1 MVKFP
6 LIELL
11 DKRSLILHFSWMNI
25 KLRFKG
31 SYLGLI
37 WAGLEPL
44 LMFLILFVVFSSI
57 REIPKEDFGI
67 YLITGVLFYH
77 LFSRGTSTGLGSL
90 KENSSILKSFKIKKE
105 LFPVIATTTTCILL
119 FVEVGVLFG
128 LMPVF
133 EFTPGWNIVFLPML
147 LILFLSLVL
156 GINYILSILYVYVKD
171 VKPFW
176 TIFVYALLFV
186 SPIFWYT
193 SEVEGILLN
202 IQQINPFGQLV
213 EMAHKIIVFNENPSL
228 LEWTSTTIIIFVI
241 LIIGFIMFKKLENN
255 TVEQI

>member
-1 MVKFP
+1 LVKFP

-44 LMFLILFVVFSSI
+44 LMFLILFVVFSSV
-57 REIPKEDFGI
+57 REVPKENFGI

-77 LFSRGTSTGLGSL
+77 LFSRGTSTGLVSL
-90 KENSSILKSFKIKKE
+90 KENSSILKSLKIQKE
-105 LFPVIATTTTCILL
+105 LFPVIATATTCILL
-119 FVEVGVLFG
+119 LVELGVLFG
-128 LMPVF
+128 LMPIF
-133 EFTPGWNIVFLPML
+133 KFTPGWNIILLPPL
-147 LILFLSLVL
+147 LMLFLLLVL
-156 GINYILSILYVYVKD
+156 GINYILSVLYVYVKD
-171 VKPFW
+171 IQPFW

-193 SEVEGILLN
+193 EEVEGILLN
-202 IQQINPFGQLV
+202 IQKINPFGQLI
-213 EMAHKIIVFNENPSL
+213 EMAHKIIVFNENPTVI
-228 LEWTSTTIIIFVI
+228 EWLSSTIIIFGI
-241 LIIGFIMFKKLENN
+241 LFIGFMMFKKLESKI
-255 TVEQI
+255 VEHL

>member
-1 MVKFP
+1 LVKFP

-31 SYLGLI
+31 SYLGLV
-37 WAGLEPL
+37 WTGLEPL

-57 REIPKEDFGI
+57 REIPKENFGI

-77 LFSRGTSTGLGSL
+77 LFSRGTTTGLGSL
-90 KENSSILKSFKIKKE
+90 QENSSLLKSLKIKKE

-119 FVEVGVLFG
+119 FVELGVLFG

-133 EFTPGWNIVFLPML
+133 DFTPGWNILYLPIL
-147 LILFLSLVL
+147 LILFLLLVL
-156 GINYILSILYVYVKD
+156 GMNYILSILYVYIKD
-171 VKPFW
+171 LKQFW
-176 TIFVYALLFV
+176 TIFVYALLFL

-193 SEVEGILLN
+193 TEVEGMLLD
-202 IQQINPFGQLV
+202 IQKINPFGQIV
-213 EMAHKIIVFNENPSL
+213 EMAHKIIVFNQIPEL
-228 LEWTSTTIIIFVI
+228 VEWFYTTIFVFGI
-241 LIIGFIMFKKLENN
+241 LFIGFIMFKKLEHNI
-255 TVEQI
+255 VEKL

>member
-1 MVKFP
+1 MIKFP

-37 WAGLEPL
+37 WTGLEPL
-44 LMFLILFVVFSSI
+44 LMFLILFVVFTSI
-57 REIPKEDFGI
+57 REIPKENFGI

-77 LFSRGTSTGLGSL
+77 LFSRGTSAGLGSL
-90 KENSSILKSFKIKKE
+90 KENSSLLKSFQIKKE

-119 FVEVGVLFG
+119 FVEVGILFG

-133 EFTPGWNIVFLPML
+133 DFTPGWNILLLPVL
-147 LILFLSLVL
+147 LILFLLLVL
-156 GINYILSILYVYVKD
+156 GMNYILSILYVYVKD

-176 TIFVYALLFV
+176 TIFIYALLFL

-202 IQQINPFGQLV
+202 IQQINPFGQIV
-213 EMAHKIIVFNENPSL
+213 EMAHKIIVFNEIPEL
-228 LEWTSTTIIIFVI
+228 IEWISTTIIIFGI
-241 LIIGFIMFKKLENN
+241 LFIGFIMFKKLERNI
-255 TVEQI
+255 VEKL

>member
-1 MVKFP
+1 LIKFP

-11 DKRSLILHFSWMNI
+11 DKRSLIIHFSWMNI

-57 REIPKEDFGI
+57 REIPQENFGI

-77 LFSRGTSTGLGSL
+77 LFSRGTSTGLVSL
-90 KENSSILKSFKIKKE
+90 KVNSSILKSFKIKKE
-105 LFPVIATTTTCILL
+105 LFPVIATATTCILL
-119 FVEVGVLFG
+119 FVELGVLFG
-128 LMPVF
+128 LMPIF
-133 EFTPGWNIVFLPML
+133 EFTPGWNIVFLPVL
-147 LILFLSLVL
+147 LILFLLLVL
-156 GINYILSILYVYVKD
+156 GINYILSVLYVYVKD
-171 VKPFW
+171 VQPFW

-202 IQQINPFGQLV
+202 IQKINPFGQLV
-213 EMAHKIIVFNENPSL
+213 EMAHKIIVFNENPTIT
-228 LEWTSTTIIIFVI
+228 EWFSTTIIVFGI
-241 LIIGFIMFKKLENN
+241 LFIGFIMFKKLEGKI
-255 TVEQI
+255 VERL

>member
-1 MVKFP
+1 LVKFP

>member
-1 MVKFP
+1 MIKFP
-6 LIELL
+6 LVELF

-37 WAGLEPL
+37 WTGLEPL

-57 REIPKEDFGI
+57 REVPEENFGI

-77 LFSRGTSTGLGSL
+77 MFSRGTSTGLVSL

-105 LFPVIATTTTCILL
+105 LFPVIATVTTCILL
-119 FVEVGVLFG
+119 FVEIGVLFS

-133 EFTPGWNIVFLPML
+133 EFTPGWNIVFLPVL
-147 LILFLSLVL
+147 LMLFLILVL
-156 GINYILSILYVYVKD
+156 GISYILSVLYVYVKD
-171 VKPFW
+171 IQPFW

-193 SEVEGILLN
+193 SEVDGILLN

-228 LEWTSTTIIIFVI
+228 LEWISTTIIIFGI
-241 LIIGFIMFKKLENN
+241 LFVGFIMFKKLESKI
-255 TVEQI
+255 VEQL